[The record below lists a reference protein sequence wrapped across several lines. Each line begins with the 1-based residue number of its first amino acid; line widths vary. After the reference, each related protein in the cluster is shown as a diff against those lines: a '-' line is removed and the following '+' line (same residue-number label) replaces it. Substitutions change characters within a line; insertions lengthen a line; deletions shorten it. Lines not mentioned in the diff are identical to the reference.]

1 MKSSHCNNKHYTL
14 IRYTGALALLFFA
27 VILLSAGGCRKK
39 EDLPKVLER
48 QGWVS
53 DYADMLKTEE
63 KKRISSE
70 LESYE
75 NETCH
80 QIYLLIVPSL
90 EGENIV
96 EFSQR
101 TASAW
106 EIGQPG
112 FGNGFLV
119 TIAMQEGTVRIET
132 GSAFEWFI
140 QNGTADKILQE
151 VMFPLFRQERF
162 IDGIER
168 GLKEIMAAGL
178 LKPIPESHKPDNCR
192 AIR

>member
-1 MKSSHCNNKHYTL
+1 MKLSHCNNKQYTL
-14 IRYTGALALLFFA
+14 IRYTGALALLSLA
-27 VILLSAGGCRKK
+27 VILLSVGGCRKK

-48 QGWVS
+48 QGWVN
-53 DYADMLKTEE
+53 DYADKLKREE
-63 KKRISSE
+63 RKRISLE

-75 NETCH
+75 KETCH
-80 QIYLLIVPSL
+80 QVYLLIIPSL

-96 EFSQR
+96 KFSQR

-132 GSAFEWFI
+132 GSFFEWFI

-178 LKPIPESHKPDNCR
+178 LKPIPENHKPDNCR

>member
-1 MKSSHCNNKHYTL
+1 MKLSRSDTFLYFLCKYF
-14 IRYTGALALLFFA
+14 LLHL
-27 VILLSAGGCRKK
+27 ILLMSLAACSPK
-39 EDLPKVLER
+39 ENSPAVLVR

-53 DYADMLKTEE
+53 DYAGKLQPADKS
-63 KKRISSE
+63 RISAT
-70 LESYE
+70 LEAYE
-75 NETCH
+75 KETCH
-80 QIYLLIVPSL
+80 QIFLLIIPSL
-90 EGENIV
+90 AGENIV

-119 TIAMQEGTVRIET
+119 SIALDEGTVRMET

-151 VMFPLFRQERF
+151 EMFPLFRQDKFVE
-162 IDGIER
+162 GLER
-168 GLKEIMAAGL
+168 GLEEIMIAGR
-178 LKPIPESHKPDNCR
+178 LKPIPENHKPDICR
-192 AIR
+192 H

>member
-1 MKSSHCNNKHYTL
+1 MKLSHCNGRGLATG
-14 IRYTGALALLFFA
+14 RYAGAFAMLVIILSLLT
-27 VILLSAGGCRKK
+27 VNGCTKK
-39 EDLPKVLER
+39 QEMSPVPAR

-53 DYADMLKTEE
+53 DYADILKPDE
-63 KKRISSE
+63 KTRISTG

-75 NETCH
+75 KETCH
-80 QIYLLIVPSL
+80 QIYLLIIPSL
-90 EGENIV
+90 GNDDIE

-119 TIAMQEGTVRIET
+119 IIAMQEGTVRIET

-140 QNGTADKILQE
+140 RDGTADKVLKE
-151 VMFPLFRQERF
+151 VMFPLFRQER
-162 IDGIER
+162 IVEGIER
-168 GLKEIMAAGL
+168 GLDEIMAAGR
-178 LKPIPESHKPDNCR
+178 LKPIPEDHKPGSCR
-192 AIR
+192 K